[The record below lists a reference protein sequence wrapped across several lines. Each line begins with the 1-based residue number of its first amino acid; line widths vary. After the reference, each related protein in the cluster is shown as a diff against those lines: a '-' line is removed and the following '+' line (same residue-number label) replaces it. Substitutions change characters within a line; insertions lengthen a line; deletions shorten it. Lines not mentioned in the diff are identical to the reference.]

1 MLKNKNIIQPYNNKN
16 KYLQIILIPLMLIG
30 FQALSFLVSSEE
42 LESNI
47 ISIFYRAFF
56 VLVCIIIITTYS
68 IKKKIFNQ
76 NYILFIFWFIY
87 LCRGFYDSTLNPQS
101 IKSMILMFW
110 LFAFF
115 LAFIPMIALLASI
128 NIRTLLNAKKLF
140 FVLAVIVNVLS
151 LINNISLIFEGNIT
165 RYMSNQLINSIT
177 YGQSGL
183 ALVIISFS
191 YFNTNLNK
199 SRYLF
204 LIMILLG
211 LVNMTLASSR
221 GPIIELI
228 IVSLVFLISNANK
241 FKFRYLIF
249 IPPLFYLFFSQYS
262 EIINVSNVIDRLNST
277 NLEEERINI
286 FMDSWN
292 RFIDSPIIGSRAI
305 GEWAHNIFLGSLESL
320 GIIGFILMIIIY
332 KNSIKRSFVLVKY
345 SSTNWLALLL
355 IMYLVSALVTG
366 GIWNSIILWA
376 LIALNSNLYYNIKFY
391 KDI

>member
-76 NYILFIFWFIY
+76 NNILFIFWFIY
-87 LCRGFYDSTLNPQS
+87 LCRGFYDSTLNPES

-140 FVLAVIVNVLS
+140 FVLAVIVNILS
-151 LINNISLIFEGNIT
+151 IINNISLILEGNIT

-191 YFNTNLNK
+191 YFNRNLNK

-228 IVSLVFLISNANK
+228 IVSLVLLISNANK

-376 LIALNSNLYYNIKFY
+376 LIALNSNLYYNIKLY